1 MLEAINRVLPSV
13 LEDLQTLIRI
23 PSVSSQPEHDSD
35 VQAAAEQ
42 VETLFREAGGQAKRL
57 EAGGKPAVLATFP
70 GPEDAPSVLLYA
82 HYDVQPTGDPT
93 LWTSPAFEPTVRD
106 GRLYS
111 RGSADDKGGIGVH
124 LAALR
129 VFDGKPPVTV
139 KVFVEGEEEIGSPS
153 MAALLERYGDE
164 LSADVFVIA
173 DAINWEAGTP
183 ALTTTL
189 RGLVDADVTVSTLG
203 TGLHSGQFGGVVP
216 DALTAMAKLLASL
229 HDERGNVAIAGLV
242 EAPSPE
248 VDYPEDRLRDET
260 GVLDGVDWIGEGKLT
275 ERMWTKPAISVL
287 AIDSVPVKDAS
298 NTLVPSARAK
308 VSLRI
313 APGQDP
319 AAALAALREHL
330 VSHAPWGARVE
341 VSDGQL
347 GAGMSVDM
355 AGERAAVAIA
365 AITEAFGVAPVRAGV
380 GGSIP
385 IAAEFQALN
394 PEALVL
400 LTAVVDP
407 TSRMHGIDESLH
419 LGDFAKACHAEALL
433 LQGLGS

>member
-13 LEDLQTLIRI
+13 LEDLQALIRI
-23 PSVSSQPEHDSD
+23 PSVSSQPEHDAD
-35 VQAAAEQ
+35 VRAAAER
-42 VETLFREAGGQAKRL
+42 VETLFREAGGQARQL

-82 HYDVQPTGDPT
+82 HYDVQPTGDPA

-242 EAPSPE
+242 EASSPE

-260 GVLDGVDWIGEGKLT
+260 GILDGVDWIGEGTLT
-275 ERMWTKPAISVL
+275 ERMWTKPAVSVL

-319 AAALAALREHL
+319 TAALAALREHL
-330 VSHAPWGARVE
+330 IGHAPWGAHVE

-347 GAGMSVDM
+347 GAGMAVDM
-355 AGERAAVAIA
+355 AGERAATAIE
-365 AITEAFGVAPVRAGV
+365 AITEAFGVAPVQAGV

-394 PEALVL
+394 PDALVL

>member
-13 LEDLQTLIRI
+13 LEDLQALIRI
-23 PSVSSQPEHDSD
+23 PSVSSQPEHDAD
-35 VQAAAEQ
+35 VRAAAER
-42 VETLFREAGGQAKRL
+42 VEALFREAGGQARQL
-57 EAGGKPAVLATFP
+57 ETGGKPAVLATFP
-70 GPEDAPSVLLYA
+70 GPDDAPSVLLYA
-82 HYDVQPTGDPT
+82 HYDVQPTGDPG

-106 GRLYS
+106 GRLYA

-153 MAALLERYGDE
+153 MAELLERHGDE
-164 LSADVFVIA
+164 LSADVFVVA
-173 DAINWEAGTP
+173 DAINWEVGTP

-189 RGLVDADVTVSTLG
+189 RGLVDVEVTVSTVS

-216 DALTAMAKLLASL
+216 DALTALAKLLASL
-229 HDERGNVAIAGLV
+229 HDDRGNVAIAGLV
-242 EAPSPE
+242 EAGSPE
-248 VDYPEDRLRDET
+248 VDYPEDRLREET
-260 GVLDGVDWIGEGKLT
+260 GLLDGVAWIGEGKLT
-275 ERMWTKPAISVL
+275 ERMWTKPAASVL

-319 AAALAALREHL
+319 TAALDALREHL
-330 VSHAPWGARVE
+330 IGHAPWGVRVE
-341 VSDGQL
+341 VTDGQL

-355 AGERAAVAIA
+355 AGDRAAVAIEA
-365 AITEAFGVAPVRAGV
+365 LTEAFGTAPVRAGV

-394 PEALVL
+394 PDALVL

-433 LQGLGS
+433 LKGLGS